1 MNKFMIKHFFLSLLF
16 LAITT
21 IFAQNNETL
30 FKQAEEFYNQ
40 GNYQEAIDN
49 YQRILQ
55 TKSESANL
63 YFNLANAYYKKEEIA
78 NSIYYYEKALALSP
92 DDLSIKNNLKYAQ
105 QMVLDNIHP
114 LPKVWTQR
122 VIEKISGLNSANG
135 WGILSISSMLVFI
148 MSFLFYYFSK
158 IVFRKRLFFTI
169 MVFSIFFSVGSY
181 FLGDTVKSYLH
192 SQQYAILFDKEVKFY
207 EKPSSNSKEIFT
219 LHEGVKVKIIEQSE
233 NWVKTKIADGRTGW
247 VTKNT
252 LRKL

>member
-16 LAITT
+16 LATTT

-55 TKSESANL
+55 T
-63 YFNLANAYYKKEEIA
+63 KKEEIA

-135 WGILSISSMLVFI
+135 WGILSISAMLVFI

>member
-1 MNKFMIKHFFLSLLF
+1 MIKHFFLLLLF
-16 LAITT
+16 LATTT

-135 WGILSISSMLVFI
+135 WGILSISAMLVFI

-158 IVFRKRLFFTI
+158 IV
-169 MVFSIFFSVGSY
+169 
-181 FLGDTVKSYLH
+181 
-192 SQQYAILFDKEVKFY
+192 
-207 EKPSSNSKEIFT
+207 
-219 LHEGVKVKIIEQSE
+219 
-233 NWVKTKIADGRTGW
+233 
-247 VTKNT
+247 
-252 LRKL
+252 

>member
-1 MNKFMIKHFFLSLLF
+1 M
-16 LAITT
+16 
-21 IFAQNNETL
+21 
-30 FKQAEEFYNQ
+30 
-40 GNYQEAIDN
+40 
-49 YQRILQ
+49 
-55 TKSESANL
+55 
-63 YFNLANAYYKKEEIA
+63 
-78 NSIYYYEKALALSP
+78 
-92 DDLSIKNNLKYAQ
+92 
-105 QMVLDNIHP
+105 
-114 LPKVWTQR
+114 
-122 VIEKISGLNSANG
+122 IEKISGLNSANG
-135 WGILSISSMLVFI
+135 WGILSISAMLVFI

-169 MVFSIFFSVGSY
+169 MVLSIIFSVGSY

-233 NWVKTKIADGRTGW
+233 NWVKTKIADGRIGW